1 MKHTGNMT
9 KLLALVLSLLMMLT
23 MIPLSVSADT
33 STEATAI
40 TSAADFAAMTEDG
53 NYYLANDIYIT
64 EPYAKTFKGTLDGRE
79 NTISTTA
86 TLFKTVDGATIENL
100 TISGSIRGRATV
112 TSYIVGNTTFS
123 NVTNT
128 ASVNG
133 SKDKNLNF
141 DMVGDYSESVT
152 SNNTTVGG
160 IAGSIIGSS
169 AEGTKVSFVNCKNT
183 AAITVS
189 DSTGDTNVGGILG
202 GALFNKIWGN
212 AGEAKKVDVEFIDCT
227 NSGVITS
234 VTNGGGILGQAWDA
248 KSITLVNCSNTGKI
262 TYGKADK
269 KSALGGCVG
278 YANIPAYLTLCYNTA
293 EIVGTD
299 LSAGIIGRPR
309 GGGIIQYCWN
319 TAPVST
325 IPTTLSGYGEYGGGI
340 LAYDNNS
347 ELDIL
352 YCYNTGDIT
361 SNKYVGGIA
370 GRMNNI
376 LSDVVGCYS
385 SGAIALNEGC
395 TDGKLGQIFQG
406 GNYGKLL
413 NNYYDQAK
421 SDAGVRAYYLK
432 GLDIDNTDAIPY
444 ETADVASG
452 KLAYDM
458 NKAIGAQ
465 VYYQNLTDTDAAKYP
480 TLNVDDGAV
489 IKSGENYYSVRIET
503 DGKAAVRIDG
513 AKTGLRIT
521 TNVNK
526 ADYDKLIT
534 AGISANDLTFGTV
547 FAPDSYVT
555 AAVEGGGVFS
565 MASLDEII
573 TNVET
578 AYVDVPVVKK
588 GTEGFYATD
597 ADAYHFRGSLV
608 NIAKDNLGD
617 SFSAI
622 GYIKLGED
630 IIYSGYYVTVSIAE
644 IAEMAYEDRADVA
657 DTTYTQ
663 TIAASSE
670 VAIGAVVTY
679 SPYTEAQLKTLKGY
693 YN

>member
-1 MKHTGNMT
+1 MKHKNKST
-9 KLLALVLSLLMMLT
+9 KVLALMLSLLMMLT
-23 MIPLSVSADT
+23 MIPLSVSADV

-40 TSAADFAAMTEDG
+40 RSAADFAAMEENG
-53 NYYLANDIYIT
+53 NYYLANDIVIS
-64 EPYAKTFKGTLDGRE
+64 KTYGKVFKGTFDGKGHSV
-79 NTISTTA
+79 TIA
-86 TLFKTVDGATIENL
+86 APMFRVVDGANIENL
-100 TISGSIRGRATV
+100 TVGGNILERAAVTV
-112 TSYIVGNTTFS
+112 YVIGNTTFK
-123 NVTNT
+123 NVVNN

-133 SKDKNLNF
+133 SKVGDNINF
-141 DMVGDYSESVT
+141 DMVGDYSENVT

-160 IAGSIIGSS
+160 IAGCIIGSS

-278 YANIPAYLTLCYNTA
+278 YSNTPAILTSCYNTA

-309 GGGIIQYCWN
+309 GGGKIEYCWN

-325 IPTTLSGYGEYGGGI
+325 ISTTLSGYGEYGGGI

-347 ELDIL
+347 EIDIL
-352 YCYNTGDIT
+352 YCYNTGNIT

-385 SGAIALNEGC
+385 SGVISLNEGC

-413 NNYYDQAK
+413 NNYYDKVQ

-432 GLDIDNTDAIPY
+432 GLEIDNTDAVPY

-465 VYYQNLTDTDAAKYP
+465 VYYQNLTDAAKYP
-480 TLNVDDGAV
+480 TLNADDGAV

-503 DGKAAVRIDG
+503 ADKAAVRIDG
-513 AKTGLRIT
+513 VKTGIRVT
-521 TNVNK
+521 TAVNK

-547 FAPDSYVT
+547 FTSDAYIN
-555 AAVEGGGVFS
+555 AVAEAGGVFS
-565 MASLDEII
+565 MASLDELLTDI
-573 TNVET
+573 ET

-588 GTEGFYATD
+588 GTEGFWATD
-597 ADAYHFRGSLV
+597 ADAYHFRGALV
-608 NIAKDNLGD
+608 NIAKDNVAED
-617 SFSAI
+617 FSAI
-622 GYIKLGED
+622 GYVKLGDD
-630 IIYSGYYVTVSIAE
+630 IVYSGYYTTVSIAE
-644 IAEMAYEDRADVA
+644 ISEMAYEDRAEAA
-657 DTTYTQ
+657 DTTHTQ
-663 TIAASSE
+663 SIAANSE

-679 SPYTEAQLKTLKGY
+679 SPYTEVQLKALKSY
-693 YN
+693 FN